1 MHPRHSSRLSSLAE
15 VVAPVAVASLEL
27 ESVAG
32 SEAVVALE
40 VDPELEPVAVAAA
53 AASLEV
59 GSVAAVA
66 ATMVGQVVAS
76 AVSLEV
82 FDTARRSGR

>member
-40 VDPELEPVAVAAA
+40 VDPELEPVAAAA

-82 FDTARRSGR
+82 FDTARRSER